1 MKATVSDV
9 VTVLAVATMAALGGA
24 LAVYAEYDDSPG
36 GVVIG
41 FALIIGAAALG
52 LRAAHRR
59 R

>member
-9 VTVLAVATMAALGGA
+9 VTVLAVPALAALGGA

-41 FALIIGAAALG
+41 FFLIASAVALG
-52 LRAAHRR
+52 VWAAQRR

>member
-9 VTVLAVATMAALGGA
+9 ATVLAVATMAALGGA

-36 GVVIG
+36 GVLIG
-41 FALIIGAAALG
+41 FFLIIGAVALG
-52 LRAAHRR
+52 VMAAQRR